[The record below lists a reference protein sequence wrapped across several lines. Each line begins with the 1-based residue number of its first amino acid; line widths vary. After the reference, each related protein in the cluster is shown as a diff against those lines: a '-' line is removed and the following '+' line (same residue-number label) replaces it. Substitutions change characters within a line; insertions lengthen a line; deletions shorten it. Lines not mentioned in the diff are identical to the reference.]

1 MNDKEMREPL
11 FNYLEN
17 TQEKLRIFEELAIRK
32 SIADVVVVKENTL
45 TGIEIKSDCDTYA
58 RLATQIK
65 DYDHFFD
72 YNYIA
77 VGKSHIRQAHKH
89 IPPKW
94 GILCIYDSNGNI
106 VVEEVRKPQPN
117 THTKVKY
124 QIKLLWRL
132 ELNNILAKNNLPK
145 YKQKSKLFV
154 KQKILERLPEDV
166 LKQNLCYEL
175 FERDYTLLY

>member
-65 DYDHFFD
+65 DYDHFF
-72 YNYIA
+72 
-77 VGKSHIRQAHKH
+77 
-89 IPPKW
+89 
-94 GILCIYDSNGNI
+94 
-106 VVEEVRKPQPN
+106 
-117 THTKVKY
+117 
-124 QIKLLWRL
+124 
-132 ELNNILAKNNLPK
+132 
-145 YKQKSKLFV
+145 
-154 KQKILERLPEDV
+154 
-166 LKQNLCYEL
+166 
-175 FERDYTLLY
+175 